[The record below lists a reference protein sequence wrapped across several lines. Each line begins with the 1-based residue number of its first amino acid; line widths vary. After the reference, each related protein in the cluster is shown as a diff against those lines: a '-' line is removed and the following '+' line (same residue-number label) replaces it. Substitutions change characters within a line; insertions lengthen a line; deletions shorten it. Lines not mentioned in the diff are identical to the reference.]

1 MLVGRGGSLARG
13 LSGLEERKEVGAGGF
28 QVTPQAPPG
37 SGGASRIQMLADL
50 ADLADLAVL
59 GGNAEQKVSF
69 DIGLVR
75 ESEAEGGKES
85 THDCGK
91 EIVARCFNKDEVKCD
106 ISLAERLGAADGFF
120 HKRELSTT
128 TAGLH
133 RPVSRSTK
141 PRARNGTR

>member
-1 MLVGRGGSLARG
+1 MLVGRGGSIARG

-50 ADLADLAVL
+50 AVL
-59 GGNAEQKVSF
+59 GGNAERKVSF
-69 DIGLVR
+69 GIGLVC
-75 ESEAEGGKES
+75 ESEADGGKEPP
-85 THDCGK
+85 HDCGK

-120 HKRELSTT
+120 HNRELSTT

-141 PRARNGTR
+141 PRKRNGTR